1 MLNVRNADVI
11 TDFNALAKLKND
23 AREQDP
29 EALKQVAKQFE
40 SLFLNM
46 ILKSMRQAK
55 LDDGVLDN
63 DQSKFYQEMYDQ
75 QLSTNLSGERGV
87 GLADLMVKQLSPK
100 QASST
105 DTQVMED
112 IDNAT
117 PHSTEQHNLTV
128 YERTKMAMLRRDW
141 PEPTRLEAIAPP
153 EDNIIIV
160 DDDMPE
166 LDRRGSK
173 QAFVEQ
179 LLPLAQKAAA
189 ELGVEPKVLIAQAAL
204 ETGWGRSVIKNRDGS
219 SSYNLFNI
227 KAGSAWD
234 GRQARISTL
243 EFEGGIPTKVMSG
256 FRVYDSY
263 ADSFNDYVKFI
274 KEKPRYADAVKQ
286 VSNPERY
293 MRELQQAGYATD
305 PHYAGKVMNIYNSK
319 VFTASAPEE
328 TLAMR

>member
-75 QLSTNLSGERGV
+75 QLATNLSGERGV

-100 QASST
+100 QAPST
-105 DTQVMED
+105 DAPVAED

-117 PHSTEQHNLTV
+117 PHSTGQHNLTV

-141 PEPTRLEAIAPP
+141 PEPKRLEAIAPP

-234 GRQARISTL
+234 GRQARVSTL

-256 FRVYDSY
+256 FRAYDSY

-305 PHYAGKVMNIYNSK
+305 PHYAGKVMNIYNSR
-319 VFTASAPEE
+319 VFTTSVPEE

>member
-11 TDFNALAKLKND
+11 TDFNGLAKLKND

-55 LDDGVLDN
+55 LDDGLMDN

-75 QLSTNLSGERGV
+75 QLSVNLSGERGV

-100 QASST
+100 QAQST
-105 DTQVMED
+105 DTEATED
-112 IDNAT
+112 IKNNA
-117 PHSTEQHNLTV
+117 PQSSEQHNLTV
-128 YERTKMAMLRRDW
+128 YERTKMGMLRRDW
-141 PEPTRLEAIAPP
+141 PEPTRLEAISPP

-166 LDRRGSK
+166 LDRQGSK

-256 FRVYDSY
+256 FRAYDSY

-305 PHYAGKVMNIYNSK
+305 PHYAGKVMNIYNSR
-319 VFTASAPEE
+319 VFTTSMPEE